1 MKRMCTVLF
10 ALFFVSVL
18 HAKEVTIPNGAVV
31 PVKTTQQL
39 SSDQLTVGQ
48 EVILNVAQAVK
59 VKGQTVIAAGAPV
72 YASVEEAKKGQ
83 MAGIPGSVVIA
94 VKSTTA
100 VDGSNIILTGSLTNK
115 ADSEVGGT
123 VAVGVILCP
132 LALLNKGDDGTIPV
146 GAQIRSMTMGEF
158 PVEIDKN

>member
-1 MKRMCTVLF
+1 
-10 ALFFVSVL
+10 
-18 HAKEVTIPNGAVV
+18 
-31 PVKTTQQL
+31 
-39 SSDQLTVGQ
+39 
-48 EVILNVAQAVK
+48 
-59 VKGQTVIAAGAPV
+59 
-72 YASVEEAKKGQ
+72 